1 MALKILKENE
11 EGFGILVEGDA
22 GSVSE
27 VLQSQ
32 IIKEEVSGAIDLS
45 GPIYYYATLQKY
57 GVENRNGRVYPEDIL
72 RREVERYREVIERN
86 SSFHELDHP
95 QESVISLKGGSPH
108 RIVDMFWKDNVLIG
122 KLEILVSE
130 GFRRSGIISCNG
142 DLVAHYLGY
151 GMTLGIS
158 SRGVGSLK
166 KINGKNVV
174 QNDFELICWDIVS
187 SPSTP
192 GSYLYKDANDFNKY
206 DEVLTNNNE
215 IEETKGVNR
224 ATGETYTGGESKED
238 LVAKLNKFLKF

>member
-1 MALKILKENE
+1 MGIKILKENE

-27 VLQSQ
+27 GLQSQ
-32 IIKEEVSGAIDLS
+32 IINEDFSGAIDLS

-72 RREVERYREVIERN
+72 KREVERYREVIARN

-130 GFRRSGIISCNG
+130 GFRRSGVISCNG
-142 DLVAHYLGY
+142 DLVAMYLSY
-151 GMTLGIS
+151 GQTLGIS

-174 QNDFELICWDIVS
+174 QSDFELICWDIVS

-192 GSYLYKDANDFNKY
+192 GSYLYKNPEDFSKY
-206 DEVLTNNNE
+206 DEKLAPDNE
-215 IEETKGVNR
+215 PQIQIDTQKGKQD
-224 ATGETYTGGESKED
+224 EF
-238 LVAKLNKFLKF
+238 LAKLSSFLGK